1 MANCPD
7 NPDLQSKTSQAGMQ
21 ITQAGPSRF
30 PSLNTLPAF
39 VAVARTGS
47 LTLASEELCLTPSAV
62 SRQIKT
68 LEEGLGTPLFQR
80 SHNAIALTESGQR
93 FLARA
98 REALALVETGMREIA
113 PRRRGLVVQAPITL
127 TQRWLIPRIASFR
140 QDCPEA
146 DLSFRSQQKPGNE
159 VADLTIGY
167 RRGTDM
173 SSFEGAVLLDRTIA
187 VCSPRLLGERAAVLD
202 VDTLLGMPVL
212 LDTADAWSWQRWC
225 AAAGVA
231 FHPRAGAMTFDTDEA
246 AIDACLSGLGVG
258 QANPA
263 FVEAELAGGRLV
275 ALCPAISALVGAY
288 TVSADKPC
296 LLGTQFMSWL
306 YRA

>member
-7 NPDLQSKTSQAGMQ
+7 HPDLQSKTSQAGMQ
-21 ITQAGPSRF
+21 ITQAAPSRF

-47 LTLASEELCLTPSAV
+47 LTLAAEELCLTPSAV

-113 PRRRGLVVQAPITL
+113 PRRTRLVVQAPITL

-140 QDCPEA
+140 KDCPEA
-146 DLSFRSQQKPGNE
+146 DLSFRSQQKQGNDM
-159 VADLTIGY
+159 ADLTIGY
-167 RRGTDM
+167 RRGVDM

-187 VCSPRLLGERAAVLD
+187 VCSPRLLGDRGAAVET
-202 VDTLLGMPVL
+202 DTLFDLPVL

-225 AAAGVA
+225 EAAGVE
-231 FHPRAGAMTFDTDEA
+231 FRPRAGAMTFDTDEA

-263 FVEAELAGGRLV
+263 FVEDELAGGRLV
-275 ALCPAISALVGAY
+275 ALCPAFSALVGAY
-288 TVSADKPC
+288 IVSADKPC